1 MKPQST
7 LRKPLFTQKDFPLQ
21 DITKQI
27 ISCAIEV
34 HSVLGPGLLESVYE
48 EALAHEFRLRKLR
61 YERQKE
67 ISLSYKGKDI
77 GNHRID
83 YLTEDEVIV
92 ELKAVET
99 MHRIYEAQVLTYLRA
114 LGKRVGL
121 LINFNVVLLKDGI
134 KRLILQRTQRANT
147 INPRKLKTKYFSA
160 ISVVIFQ
167 RT

>member
-1 MKPQST
+1 MKPQSRLPSGT
-7 LRKPLFTQKDFPLQ
+7 LRKTLCTRKDFPLK

-27 ISCAIEV
+27 IACAIEV
-34 HSVLGPGLLESVYE
+34 HSILGPGLLESVYE
-48 EALAHEFRLRKLR
+48 KALTHEFSVRKLR

-67 ISLSYKGKDI
+67 ICLSYKGIDI

-83 YLTEDEVIV
+83 YLVEDDVIV

-114 LGKRVGL
+114 LGTRVGL

-134 KRLILQRTQRANT
+134 KRLIL
-147 INPRKLKTKYFSA
+147 
-160 ISVVIFQ
+160 
-167 RT
+167 